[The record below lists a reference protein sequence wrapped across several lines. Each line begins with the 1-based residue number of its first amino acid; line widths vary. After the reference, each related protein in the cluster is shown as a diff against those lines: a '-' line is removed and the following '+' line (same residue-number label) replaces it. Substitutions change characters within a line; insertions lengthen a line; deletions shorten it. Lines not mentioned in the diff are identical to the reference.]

1 MVTVVKSLDPNSE
14 SKCETKAPLSQH
26 MLLLATACSTLTSQS
41 QQSQAI
47 GGVDSKI
54 NEESRTTHLHNISL
68 HGRQQKKPCY
78 IFPICFQKEHWCRN
92 PESGA
97 AKIVAKSEIFHHGGR
112 TTTLS
117 LLLVD
122 DLTNYDLARQVT

>member
-47 GGVDSKI
+47 GGVDNKI

-112 TTTLS
+112 TTTLRS
-117 LLLVD
+117 LLGRRL
-122 DLTNYDLARQVT
+122 NYDLARQIT

>member
-14 SKCETKAPLSQH
+14 SKCETKAPLCQH

-47 GGVDSKI
+47 GGVYNKI

-68 HGRQQKKPCY
+68 HHCTEDSRRNLA
-78 IFPICFQKEHWCRN
+78 IFSRFVFKR
-92 PESGA
+92 STGA
-97 AKIVAKSEIFHHGGR
+97 AIQ
-112 TTTLS
+112 S
-117 LLLVD
+117 LVP
-122 DLTNYDLARQVT
+122 RK

>member
-1 MVTVVKSLDPNSE
+1 MRDKSSPVSAHAAASNSLQHSDVTI
-14 SKCETKAPLSQH
+14 
-26 MLLLATACSTLTSQS
+26 TAEPE
-41 QQSQAI
+41 SQAI
-47 GGVDSKI
+47 GGVYNKI

-117 LLLVD
+117 LLLV
-122 DLTNYDLARQVT
+122 R